1 MKLLVLT
8 ISDNILHGAEKPLL
22 ESLTK
27 HGYDYDFYL
36 YGFIFGQQYDIIAN
50 YAKNYK
56 GDATHILYSDAWDTL
71 AIAPQEEL
79 IRKWETMNNKLL
91 VESLTDPNDKDKR
104 GLKMLISTEKACFP
118 FADKAVLYPE
128 TNSQWKY
135 INGGG
140 CLFEIEY
147 MKELVEK
154 HPFKEDYID
163 PDWLLTCYLANQD
176 NIKLDTNCEVF
187 QTIGHS
193 NREEWEIE
201 DKRVKNIQTNT
212 YPIFI
217 HGNGR
222 TDMQWVRDIA

>member
-22 ESLTK
+22 DSLTK
-27 HGYDYDFYL
+27 HGYEYDFYL

-56 GDATHILYSDAWDTL
+56 GEATHILYTDAWDTL
-71 AIAPQEEL
+71 AIAGQEEL
-79 IRKWETMNNKLL
+79 IRKFKSMEC
-91 VESLTDPNDKDKR
+91 
-104 GLKMLISTEKACFP
+104 KMLISTEKACFP
-118 FADKAVLYPE
+118 FADRAVLYPE
-128 TNSQWKY
+128 CNSQWKY

-147 MKELVEK
+147 MKELVER
-154 HPFKEDYID
+154 HSFKSDYID
-163 PDWLLTCYLANQD
+163 PDWLLTCYLANQN
-176 NIKLDTNCEVF
+176 NIKLDTNCEIF

-201 DKRVKNIQTNT
+201 DKNFGLVGFFDSHEMRIKNKATQT